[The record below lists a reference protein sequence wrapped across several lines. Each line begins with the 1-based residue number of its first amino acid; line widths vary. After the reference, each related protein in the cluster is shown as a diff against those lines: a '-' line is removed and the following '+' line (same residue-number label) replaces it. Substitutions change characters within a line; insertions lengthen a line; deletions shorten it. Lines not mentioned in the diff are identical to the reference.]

1 MPAPPSTENLHSRGP
16 PHALSVEVSPPEEYF
31 RGVSPLCRKMLD
43 DMTAVREKW
52 GDTWNELSYQQQC
65 RVIDQAMVDEATVR
79 RYEAGEH
86 RGACEEP
93 ECEYF
98 PKLKLPTGQKVVC
111 DENLTA
117 RGFSCSWR
125 DEHSAPFSWHTRSQM
140 DLTLDT
146 PPATPTHPSTPT
158 EPPPTTV
165 EGQGRVIP
173 GGRAV
178 YTARPVSLPRP
189 PRFRWHYDPPG
200 SPDPPSVVVA
210 APRSATLP
218 SNLNREARR
227 ANTSKYMLIRNK
239 ADGGEGGGGILAK
252 IRGAVAALT
261 ATCLPL
267 KATSGQNSLLSL
279 YNAPK
284 EGGEPELRPPHVRVQ
299 ATEPKDPQA
308 PSGQVPGPADA
319 NGNPGG
325 FANNPLSDL
334 ASDPALVG
342 YYCTLPDEDDD
353 DAPYTPRAALLPER
367 TKVTVNTPVTPEL
380 EASYRQIPDGAPARL
395 SSEGPSTETISSAFT
410 SPLSACLPTPVPTPT
425 ACETARPAL
434 AEGVPATPAAVPT
447 PPPSQAPSQE
457 PACVLRR
464 PREKNPSPE
473 LSEKEHDLLEEFNIN
488 LELSASEKRE
498 SNIPKTG
505 FDFLDNW

>member
-1 MPAPPSTENLHSRGP
+1 
-16 PHALSVEVSPPEEYF
+16 
-31 RGVSPLCRKMLD
+31 
-43 DMTAVREKW
+43 
-52 GDTWNELSYQQQC
+52 
-65 RVIDQAMVDEATVR
+65 
-79 RYEAGEH
+79 
-86 RGACEEP
+86 
-93 ECEYF
+93 
-98 PKLKLPTGQKVVC
+98 
-111 DENLTA
+111 
-117 RGFSCSWR
+117 
-125 DEHSAPFSWHTRSQM
+125 M

-189 PRFRWHYDPPG
+189 PRFRWHYDPPD

-218 SNLNREARR
+218 SNLNRESRR
-227 ANTSKYMLIRNK
+227 SNTSKYMLIRNK
-239 ADGGEGGGGILAK
+239 DGSEGGGGILAR

-284 EGGEPELRPPHVRVQ
+284 DGGEPELRPPHVRVQ
-299 ATEPKDPQA
+299 AEEQQEPQA
-308 PSGQVPGPADA
+308 RPGQLPEPADA

-325 FANNPLSDL
+325 FVNNPLSEL

-342 YYCTLPDEDDD
+342 YYCTLPDDDD

-367 TKVTVNTPVTPEL
+367 SRATANTPVTPEL
-380 EASYRQIPDGAPARL
+380 EASYRQIPDGAPARPCRPE
-395 SSEGPSTETISSAFT
+395 SSGGHSADTISSAFT

-425 ACETARPAL
+425 ACEVAKPVL
-434 AEGVPATPAAVPT
+434 AESAPAMPAVSPN
-447 PPPSQAPSQE
+447 PPPPQAPLQE
-457 PACVLRR
+457 ASCVLRR
-464 PREKNPSPE
+464 PRPKTSPPE
-473 LSEKEHDLLEEFNIN
+473 LSEKEKDLLEEFNIN
-488 LELSASEKRE
+488 LELSPAEKRE
-498 SNIPKTG
+498 VSRKPFYRSVIIP
-505 FDFLDNW
+505 FFYVNVH

>member
-117 RGFSCSWR
+117 RGF
-125 DEHSAPFSWHTRSQM
+125 
-140 DLTLDT
+140 
-146 PPATPTHPSTPT
+146 
-158 EPPPTTV
+158 
-165 EGQGRVIP
+165 GRVIP

-410 SPLSACLPTPVPTPT
+410 SPLSACLPTP
-425 ACETARPAL
+425 
-434 AEGVPATPAAVPT
+434 
-447 PPPSQAPSQE
+447 E